1 MHGLNPPQAAAVL
14 HIEGPLLVLAGAGS
28 GKTRVIVEKIA
39 HLIGCGRYPARRIA
53 AITFTNKSAKEMRER
68 VAKRLREQ
76 DADEVTICTFHALGL
91 KFLQIEHAAVGLKRG
106 FSIFDA
112 DDAAAQ
118 IKDLMYGA
126 KPDDIEDMKNL
137 VSRAKNAGLS
147 PEQAMA
153 AARSNREKEAASVYE
168 RYQLRLTAFNAVDFD
183 DLIRLPVQI
192 LEENPEIAL
201 AWRERIGYLLVDECQ
216 DTNDAQYRLLKQ
228 LAGEKGNFTCVGDDD
243 QSIYAWRGANPEN
256 LQQMGRDYPAL
267 EIIKL
272 EQNYR
277 CSNRVLRA
285 ANALIANNP
294 HEHLKKLWSDQADGE
309 RIRVWECRNSEHEAE
324 KVAAE
329 IAFVAQSRNVPWS
342 DFCILFRGN
351 FQSRPLEKAMQL
363 LRIPYH
369 LTGGTMFLERQEVKD
384 TLAWLRLLVNPDDD
398 TAFMRGAVA
407 QARCR
412 CRHAGQAGR
421 TGAGKG
427 HADGAGRR
435 GDRRPAAAAAARG
448 QQPGALHRHPA
459 RPACADR
466 QVSSGDMIRKVAKES
481 GLLSELRQQAKE
493 EASYQRRANNIEELA
508 QWFEGGPRG
517 ATAADLAGQLA
528 LLSRSDK
535 DEGGNQVRMMTMHA
549 SKGLEFPYVFIV
561 GCEDGVLPHQV
572 SLDEGNLQEERRLLY
587 VGITRAKIQLWMSY
601 SKLTRKFGEHVRL
614 KPSRF
619 FEEIPAEEIQ
629 RDGADPVAD
638 AARKKE
644 RASGVGGDRGVVRLI
659 GERRSPR
666 WRRSQCIVVGRAGG
680 LAGTRRKPIHGGS
693 AAASMPR
700 TVPPSPP
707 ARPLTGSVRAS
718 HGKEK
723 ENQKQQPGLR
733 QNRGFGWRSACA
745 SDRKRTPAP
754 ACIEP
759 DRDAAPM
766 LALLN
771 DPGFCASSATATCAA
786 RNRRVSTSRCA
797 CCTAM
802 LNGFACMPSSAC
814 PMARLAGQCRAGA
827 A

>member
-39 HLIGCGRYPARRIA
+39 HLISCGRYPARRIA

-118 IKDLMYGA
+118 IKDLMHGA

-192 LEENPEIAL
+192 LEENPDIAL

-256 LQQMGRDYPAL
+256 LQQMGRDYPTL

-398 TAFMRGAVA
+398 TAFMRAV
-407 QARCR
+407 QSPKRDV
-412 CRHAGQAGR
+412 
-421 TGAGKG
+421 GAGTLAKLAELAQEKDMPMA
-427 HADGAGRR
+427 HVAETI
-435 GDRRPAAAAAARG
+435 
-448 QQPGALHRHPA
+448 GALQQLPPRAANSLA
-459 RPACADR
+459 RFTDILRDLRAQMR
-466 QVSSGDMIRKVAKES
+466 QVTSGDMIRKVAKES

-535 DEGGNQVRMMTMHA
+535 DEGGNQVRMMTLHA

-629 RDGADPVAD
+629 RDGADTVAD

-644 RASGVGGDRGVVRLI
+644 RAS
-659 GERRSPR
+659 
-666 WRRSQCIVVGRAGG
+666 AG
-680 LAGTRRKPIHGGS
+680 LA
-693 AAASMPR
+693 A
-700 TVPPSPP
+700 
-707 ARPLTGSVRAS
+707 
-718 HGKEK
+718 
-723 ENQKQQPGLR
+723 
-733 QNRGFGWRSACA
+733 
-745 SDRKRTPAP
+745 
-754 ACIEP
+754 IE
-759 DRDAAPM
+759 
-766 LALLN
+766 ALF
-771 DPGFCASSATATCAA
+771 D
-786 RNRRVSTSRCA
+786 
-797 CCTAM
+797 
-802 LNGFACMPSSAC
+802 
-814 PMARLAGQCRAGA
+814 
-827 A
+827 

>member
-1 MHGLNPPQAAAVL
+1 MVVTRPRYNPHPMHGLNPPQAAAVL

-39 HLIGCGRYPARRIA
+39 HLISCGRYPARRIA

-329 IAFVAQSRNVPWS
+329 IAFVAQTRNVPWS

-398 TAFMRGAVA
+398 TAFMRAVQSPKRDVGAGTLARLAELAQEKDMQMA
-407 QARCR
+407 QA
-412 CRHAGQAGR
+412 AEAI
-421 TGAGKG
+421 
-427 HADGAGRR
+427 
-435 GDRRPAAAAAARG
+435 
-448 QQPGALHRHPA
+448 GALQQLPPRAANSLA
-459 RPACADR
+459 RFTDILRDLRAQMR
-466 QVSSGDMIRKVAKES
+466 QISSGDMIRKVAKES

-638 AARKKE
+638 AVRKKE
-644 RASGVGGDRGVVRLI
+644 RAS
-659 GERRSPR
+659 
-666 WRRSQCIVVGRAGG
+666 AG
-680 LAGTRRKPIHGGS
+680 LA
-693 AAASMPR
+693 A
-700 TVPPSPP
+700 
-707 ARPLTGSVRAS
+707 
-718 HGKEK
+718 
-723 ENQKQQPGLR
+723 
-733 QNRGFGWRSACA
+733 
-745 SDRKRTPAP
+745 
-754 ACIEP
+754 IE
-759 DRDAAPM
+759 
-766 LALLN
+766 ALF
-771 DPGFCASSATATCAA
+771 D
-786 RNRRVSTSRCA
+786 
-797 CCTAM
+797 
-802 LNGFACMPSSAC
+802 
-814 PMARLAGQCRAGA
+814 
-827 A
+827 